1 MLERMALKMV
11 IAFVLGRLEKFQTSV
26 DWAKVKAD
34 VHQRILAI
42 IPNPVMN
49 EGATLL
55 VDTVLDTLQAVL
67 SHKDVVT
74 HVIDLVTAQKFEDA
88 ALYLK
93 DAVVANLKAK
103 PISLAEN
110 QVSQILSVA

>member
-11 IAFVLGRLEKFQTSV
+11 IAFVVGRLEKFQTSV
-26 DWAKVKAD
+26 DWTKVKAD
-34 VHQRILAI
+34 IHSRIVGI
-42 IPNPVMN
+42 MPNAYMN
-49 EGATLL
+49 EGAILL
-55 VDTVLDTLQAVL
+55 VDTILDTLKSVL
-67 SHKDVVT
+67 DHKDVVS

-93 DAVVANLKAK
+93 DQVVANLKTK

-110 QVSQILSVA
+110 QVAQILSVA